1 MLSIIHVLR
10 MDTPNLLFSEIKLR
24 KQKNYD
30 NKYSNWSLNS
40 ALKDYS
46 PHSTE
51 NETIERYDQ
60 FYRDHKL
67 LLVLFRVLAVMP
79 IERSI
84 PGRMTFS
91 WNSAATLYAF
101 IFWIFMTIIVLIVG
115 QERINILYTTKQF
128 DEYIYAVI
136 FVIYLIPHFWIPF
149 VGWGVA
155 TEVAEYKSS
164 WGKFQLKFYR
174 VTGTSLQ
181 FPRLKSTI
189 VIISIGCILCAFL
202 FLFALSF
209 FLEGYPLW
217 HTLAYYHIII
227 TINMNCALWYI
238 NSRAIK
244 TASIALAHCFQKE
257 ILSSYSADIFSKY
270 RKLWINLSELLQ
282 SLGNAYARTYST
294 YCIFIFV
301 NIVIA
306 VYGAFAEIFDHTNI
320 SQDSYKEFGLVV
332 DGLYCSILLF
342 IFCDCSHNA
351 TLCVAEGI
359 QNVLLKI
366 DVRQINTKAKS
377 EIDLFIFAIEMNPAI
392 VSLKGYVNVNR
403 ELLTSFI
410 ATITV
415 YLLVLMQFKFTLN

>member
-1 MLSIIHVLR
+1 MK
-10 MDTPNLLFSEIKLR
+10 TGNLLFSEMLSKSPKSSGEKLSDHAMIG
-24 KQKNYD
+24 Q
-30 NKYSNWSLNS
+30 LNS
-40 ALKDYS
+40 FLFDATD
-46 PHSTE
+46 
-51 NETIERYDQ
+51 NDAVERHDQ

-79 IERSI
+79 IQRTS
-84 PGRMTFS
+84 PGRMSFS
-91 WNSAATLYAF
+91 WKSSATIYAF
-101 IFWIFMTIIVLIVG
+101 IFWTVMTIIVLIVAR
-115 QERINILYTTKQF
+115 ERIQILYTTKQF

-155 TEVAEYKSS
+155 GEVAEYKTS
-164 WGKFQLKFYR
+164 WGKFQLIFYR

-181 FPRLKSTI
+181 FPHLKSTI
-189 VIISIGCILCAFL
+189 LAISVGCLLCAFL

-227 TINMNCALWYI
+227 MINMNCALWYI

-244 TASIALAHCFQKE
+244 TASTALTTCFQKE
-257 ILSSYSADIFSKY
+257 IVSSHSSDVISKY
-270 RKLWINLSELLQ
+270 RMLWLYLSELLQ

-294 YCIFIFV
+294 YSIFMFI

-306 VYGAFAEIFDHTNI
+306 VYGAFAEIVDNTDV
-320 SQDSYKEFGLVV
+320 SRDSYKEVGLIV
-332 DGLYCSILLF
+332 DGLYCSTLLF

-351 TLCVAEGI
+351 TLGVAKGI
-359 QNVLLKI
+359 QKVLLEI
-366 DVRQINTKAKS
+366 DVRHIDRKAKS
-377 EIDLFIFAIEMNPAI
+377 EIDLFIFATEMNPAI

-403 ELLTSFI
+403 ELITSFI

-415 YLLVLMQFKFTLN
+415 YLLVLIQFKFTLN